1 MKKRY
6 NKAENEVLTYITL
19 SREIFNLTVYY
30 NLNLSSFLEN
40 KLSEFLENKLS
51 EYFRFIDVV
60 YEINKKEGDADT
72 GIRTRVIG
80 LGSQYHNH

>member
-1 MKKRY
+1 MCMKKRY

-19 SREIFNLTVYY
+19 SREIFNLTVDY
-30 NLNLSSFLEN
+30 NINLSS
-40 KLSEFLENKLS
+40 FLENKLS

-60 YEINKKEGDADT
+60 YEINKKEEDADT

>member
-1 MKKRY
+1 MCMKKKR
-6 NKAENEVLTYITL
+6 NNNGENEVQTYITL
-19 SREIFNLTVYY
+19 STEIFNLAVDY

-40 KLSEFLENKLS
+40 KLSE
-51 EYFRFIDVV
+51 YFRFNDVA